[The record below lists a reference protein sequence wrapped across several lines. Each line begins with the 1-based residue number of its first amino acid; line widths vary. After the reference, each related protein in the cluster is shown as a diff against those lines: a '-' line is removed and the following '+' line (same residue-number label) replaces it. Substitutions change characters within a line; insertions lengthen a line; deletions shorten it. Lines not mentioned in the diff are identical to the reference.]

1 MKAPVQVSKTS
12 KAAHA
17 ANAANTSALGPV
29 QSALRQAWAQRQ
41 PREQTLLA
49 LGAAVLLLAALWQLG
64 LASALRTWQEAPAQ
78 QARLDQQ
85 SQAMQ
90 QLQAQ
95 AKKLQQP
102 LTLSRSESVQWLEK
116 NLADLGAGAKI
127 SVQGERAT
135 LSLEAAPAE
144 ALARWLGLA
153 RERALALPVQ
163 AQLQQRSDS
172 AATGKAPADR
182 PNLAPN
188 LAPGAKASSNEP
200 ASVSTGVSAGVFAN
214 PATSFTS
221 PTLNADS
228 PAVRWRGSLVLRL
241 P

>member
-1 MKAPVQVSKTS
+1 MNAPVQVTKKS
-12 KAAHA
+12 KAA
-17 ANAANTSALGPV
+17 NASALGPV
-29 QSALRQAWAQRQ
+29 QTALRQAWAQRQ

-49 LGAAVLLLAALWQLG
+49 LGAAVLVLAVLWQLG
-64 LASALRTWQEAPAQ
+64 LAPALRTWQEAPAQ

-85 SQAMQ
+85 SQAMR

-102 LTLSRSESVQWLEK
+102 LAVSRSESVQWLEQH
-116 NLADLGAGAKI
+116 LADLGAGAKI

-135 LSLEAAPAE
+135 LSLEGAPAE
-144 ALARWLGLA
+144 ALSRWLGLA

-172 AATGKAPADR
+172 AATGKASAER
-182 PNLAPN
+182 PNLG
-188 LAPGAKASSNEP
+188 PGAKASANAP
-200 ASVSTGVSAGVFAN
+200 AAVSAPPTAPSADTQGV
-214 PATSFTS
+214 
-221 PTLNADS
+221 L
-228 PAVRWRGSLVLRL
+228 WRGSLVLRL